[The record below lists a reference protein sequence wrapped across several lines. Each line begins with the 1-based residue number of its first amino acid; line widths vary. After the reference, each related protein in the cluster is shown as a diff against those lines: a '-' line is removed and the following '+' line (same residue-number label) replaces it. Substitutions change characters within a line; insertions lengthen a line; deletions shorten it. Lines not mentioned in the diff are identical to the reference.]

1 MELRQVVQE
10 LADLIWEREQR
21 FQRSVEATVLRF
33 VQGAVT
39 VELEYRRHM
48 RDLDLLLAELETPEE
63 TISPR

>member
-21 FQRSVEATVLRF
+21 FHRSVEATVLRF

>member
-48 RDLDLLLAELETPEE
+48 RDLDLLLAEVETPEE
-63 TISPR
+63 TTSPR

>member
-63 TISPR
+63 TISSR